1 MAWGGMGQ
9 CCHMEKV
16 LCPGG
21 TLILLREAAQFFHT
35 RPPPLPPGPAARKT
49 PEFPTP
55 APSHPVLPVP
65 RGENHPGAGMASDFC
80 YVATGRPGL
89 GLGQGVLGKG
99 RLADGP
105 GAAGAEV
112 EPLGFNSSTKERGG
126 GQGLGLPWEAC
137 GGEGQCPWGTQ
148 CSASLPPR
156 HLSSLGAP

>member
-1 MAWGGMGQ
+1 MGWDGAVLSHGKGPLSWGDTNTAARSSP
-9 CCHMEKV
+9 V
-16 LCPGG
+16 LPH
-21 TLILLREAAQFFHT
+21 L
-35 RPPPLPPGPAARKT
+35 PPPPPPGPAARKT